1 MSSLEWPEV
10 RPGQPITAELWNLAR
25 AAHRASLLRSGPGI
39 RLRQTPNGTIITGVS
54 GGPAWDHP
62 FKVSLIDSRAKITP
76 GTVNGIEPRI
86 DDVPLS
92 GTDDDPP
99 PELTWSKLKLDTE
112 QRGYIALELTCDE
125 KWKII
130 PELLTVVQVASFDSD
145 DSGAPPAGS
154 GGPAS
159 AGGVP
164 GLLGRRARY
173 PLAMLRQRKSG
184 RVDVFQIVHFALQH
198 RAQPRNETAQIA
210 RHFFW

>member
-1 MSSLEWPEV
+1 MSSLQWPEV

-39 RLRQTPNGTIITGVS
+39 RLRQTPDGTIIS
-54 GGPAWDHP
+54 GPDAGPAWDHP
-62 FKVSLIDSRAKITP
+62 FNVSLIDSRAKITP

-92 GTDDDPP
+92 GTDDDEPP
-99 PELTWSKLKLDTE
+99 VIEWDRLNVDDDG
-112 QRGYIALELTCDE
+112 RGYIALELTCDE
-125 KWKII
+125 KWKIK
-130 PELLTVVQVASFDSD
+130 PELLTLVQVAYFDSED
-145 DSGAPPAGS
+145 GEEPPEGS

-164 GLLGRRARY
+164 GLSGRRARY
-173 PLAMLRQRKSG
+173 PIAMLRQRASG
-184 RVDVFQIVHFALQH
+184 HVDVFQIVHFALQH
-198 RAQPRNETAQIA
+198 RAQPRNEAAEVA